1 MCFALRAS
9 YLEFE
14 KYSPGGA
21 MVEIN
26 LTIVIQ
32 VIQFLIL
39 VFILNRLLFKP
50 IGQVLAERQQKIA
63 SWEEK
68 TKNLQETARLNLEK
82 YENQLTEERLKAR
95 ESQEQLTRELKEKED
110 KNIKAVSEKAAL
122 IVAETQQ
129 ALEKERE
136 RLRVELRQQAKE
148 LSQILA
154 EKVLGRELP

>member
-1 MCFALRAS
+1 
-9 YLEFE
+9 
-14 KYSPGGA
+14 

-26 LTIVIQ
+26 LTIVVQ

-50 IGQVLAERQQKIA
+50 IGQVLAERQQQIT

-68 TKNLQETARLNLEK
+68 TQNLQETARLNLEK
-82 YENQLTEERLKAR
+82 YENQLIEERLKAR

-110 KNIKAVSEKAAL
+110 ENIKAVSEKAAL

>member
-1 MCFALRAS
+1 
-9 YLEFE
+9 
-14 KYSPGGA
+14 

-26 LTIVIQ
+26 LTIVVQ

-50 IGQVLAERQQKIA
+50 IGQVLAERQQKIT

-68 TKNLQETARLNLEK
+68 TQNLQETARLNLEK
-82 YENQLTEERLKAR
+82 YEYQLTEERLKAR

-110 KNIKAVSEKAAL
+110 ENIRAVSEKAAL

-129 ALEKERE
+129 ELEQERE

-154 EKVLGRELP
+154 EKVLGRGLP

>member
-1 MCFALRAS
+1 D
-9 YLEFE
+9 
-14 KYSPGGA
+14 GA

-26 LTIVIQ
+26 LTIVVQ

-50 IGQVLAERQQKIA
+50 IGQVLAERQQKIT

-68 TKNLQETARLNLEK
+68 TQNLQETARLNLEK

-95 ESQEQLTRELKEKED
+95 ESQEQLTKELKEKED
-110 KNIKAVSEKAAL
+110 ENIKAVSEKAAL

-129 ALEKERE
+129 ALEQERE

>member
-1 MCFALRAS
+1 
-9 YLEFE
+9 
-14 KYSPGGA
+14 

-26 LTIVIQ
+26 LTIVVQ

-50 IGQVLAERQQKIA
+50 IGQVLAERQQKIT

-68 TKNLQETARLNLEK
+68 TQNLQETARLNLEK
-82 YENQLTEERLKAR
+82 YENQLIEERLKAR

-110 KNIKAVSEKAAL
+110 ENIKAVSEKAAL

-129 ALEKERE
+129 ALEQERE

-154 EKVLGRELP
+154 EKVLGRGLP

>member
-1 MCFALRAS
+1 
-9 YLEFE
+9 
-14 KYSPGGA
+14 

-26 LTIVIQ
+26 LTIVVQ

-50 IGQVLAERQQKIA
+50 IGQVLAERQQKIT

-68 TKNLQETARLNLEK
+68 TQNLQETARLNLEK
-82 YENQLTEERLKAR
+82 YENQLIEERLKAR
-95 ESQEQLTRELKEKED
+95 ESQEQLTKELKEKED
-110 KNIKAVSEKAAL
+110 ENIKAVSEKAAL
-122 IVAETQQ
+122 IVAQTQQ
-129 ALEKERE
+129 ALEQERE

>member
-1 MCFALRAS
+1 
-9 YLEFE
+9 
-14 KYSPGGA
+14 

-26 LTIVIQ
+26 LTIVVQ

-50 IGQVLAERQQKIA
+50 IGQVLAERQQKIT

-68 TKNLQETARLNLEK
+68 TQNLQETARLNLEK

-110 KNIKAVSEKAAL
+110 ENIKAVSEKAAL

-129 ALEKERE
+129 ALEQERE

>member
-1 MCFALRAS
+1 
-9 YLEFE
+9 
-14 KYSPGGA
+14 

-26 LTIVIQ
+26 LTIVVQ

-50 IGQVLAERQQKIA
+50 IGQVLAERQQKIT

-68 TKNLQETARLNLEK
+68 TQNLQETARLNLEK
-82 YENQLTEERLKAR
+82 YENQLIEERLKAR
-95 ESQEQLTRELKEKED
+95 ESQEQLTKELKEKED
-110 KNIKAVSEKAAL
+110 ENIKAVSEKAAL

-129 ALEKERE
+129 ALEQERE

>member
-1 MCFALRAS
+1 
-9 YLEFE
+9 
-14 KYSPGGA
+14 

-39 VFILNRLLFKP
+39 VFVLNRLLFRP
-50 IGQVLAERQQKIA
+50 IGQVLAERQQKIT

-68 TKNLQETARLNLEK
+68 TQNLQETARLNLEK

-95 ESQEQLTRELKEKED
+95 ESQEQLTKELKEKED
-110 KNIKAVSEKAAL
+110 ENIKAVSEKAAL

-129 ALEKERE
+129 ALEQERE

-154 EKVLGRELP
+154 EKVLGRELS

>member
-1 MCFALRAS
+1 
-9 YLEFE
+9 
-14 KYSPGGA
+14 

-26 LTIVIQ
+26 LTIVVQ

-50 IGQVLAERQQKIA
+50 IGQVLAERQQKIT

-68 TKNLQETARLNLEK
+68 TQNLQETARLNLEK
-82 YENQLTEERLKAR
+82 YEYQLTEERLKAR
-95 ESQEQLTRELKEKED
+95 ESQEQLTKELKEKED
-110 KNIKAVSEKAAL
+110 ENIKAVSEKAAL

-129 ALEKERE
+129 ALEQERE

>member
-1 MCFALRAS
+1 
-9 YLEFE
+9 
-14 KYSPGGA
+14 

-39 VFILNRLLFKP
+39 VFVLNRLLFKP

-68 TKNLQETARLNLEK
+68 TQNLQETARLNLEK

-95 ESQEQLTRELKEKED
+95 ESQEQLTKELKEKED
-110 KNIKAVSEKAAL
+110 ENIKAVSEKAAL

-129 ALEKERE
+129 ALEQERE

-154 EKVLGRELP
+154 EKVLGRELS

>member
-1 MCFALRAS
+1 
-9 YLEFE
+9 
-14 KYSPGGA
+14 

-129 ALEKERE
+129 TLEQERE

>member
-1 MCFALRAS
+1 
-9 YLEFE
+9 
-14 KYSPGGA
+14 

-26 LTIVIQ
+26 LTIVVQ

-50 IGQVLAERQQKIA
+50 IGQVLAERQQKIT

-68 TKNLQETARLNLEK
+68 TQNLQETARLNLEK
-82 YENQLTEERLKAR
+82 YENQLIEERLKAR

-110 KNIKAVSEKAAL
+110 ENIKAVSEKAAL

-129 ALEKERE
+129 ALEQERE

>member
-1 MCFALRAS
+1 
-9 YLEFE
+9 
-14 KYSPGGA
+14 

-26 LTIVIQ
+26 LTIVVQ

-50 IGQVLAERQQKIA
+50 IGQVLAERQQKIT

-68 TKNLQETARLNLEK
+68 TQNLQETARLNLEK

-95 ESQEQLTRELKEKED
+95 ESQEQLTKELKEKED
-110 KNIKAVSEKAAL
+110 ENIKAVSEKAAL

-129 ALEKERE
+129 ALEQERE

-154 EKVLGRELP
+154 EKVLGRELS